1 MNIYQVDSFTDK
13 PFRGNPAGVCVLDE
27 RVCDAFMQSIAAE
40 MNLSE
45 TAFLLREDEGSYHLR
60 WFTPATEVSLCGH
73 ATLASAH
80 ILWEAGH
87 LEPEQGALF
96 NTKSG
101 RLAARK
107 RADWIEMDFPL
118 RRVTAVEL
126 PERLAAALGVR
137 PAWAGAYRQPSG
149 STYLL
154 EVASEDEIV
163 SLRPDF
169 RRLAQT
175 DARSVIVTS
184 RAEGKQYDFVSRYF
198 APAVGI
204 DEDPVTGSAYCYLTP
219 YWSEKL
225 SKRELIGFQASKRT
239 GIVRCSPQQS
249 GVLLAGQAVT
259 VFKAELT
266 GICQPQAPGFSQ
278 CRDSL

>member
-1 MNIYQVDSFTDK
+1 MNVYQVDSFTNK
-13 PFRGNPAGVCVLDE
+13 PFQGNPAGVCVVDE
-27 RVCDAFMQSIAAE
+27 PLADALMQSIAAE

-45 TAFLLREDEGSYHLR
+45 TAFLLREGECSFRLR

-80 ILWEAGH
+80 ILWEEGY
-87 LEPEQGALF
+87 LEPEREAVF

-101 RLAARK
+101 RLTARK
-107 RADWIEMDFPL
+107 KSDWIEMDFPL
-118 RRVTAVEL
+118 RRVTPVEP
-126 PERLAAALGVR
+126 PENVVDALGVR
-137 PAWAGAYRQPSG
+137 PIYAGAYKKPSG

-154 EVASEDEIV
+154 EVESENEIV
-163 SLRPDF
+163 ALRPDF

-184 RAEGKQYDFVSRYF
+184 RAEGKPYDFVSRFF

-204 DEDPVTGSAYCYLTP
+204 DEDPVTGSAHCYLTP

-225 SKRELIGFQASKRT
+225 AKRELTGFQASRRT
-239 GIVRCSPQQS
+239 GIVRCSMQENR
-249 GVLLAGQAVT
+249 VLLAGQAVT
-259 VFKAELT
+259 VLRAELT
-266 GICQPQAPGFSQ
+266 V
-278 CRDSL
+278 